1 MTIPNLEEIKEN
13 HLKAIAQYL
22 HKQKEEDNA
31 LKEKLENTEKTLEGC
46 YSYIKSLAKKQAS
59 NGCAFI
65 EDAEVYHWVREYF
78 LEDSINHEPK
88 KEEPKKE
95 KHKKDESASHPQA
108 SASQDEDDEE
118 IEENENTDLNEEEEA
133 HLEEDEQEVIS
144 TPKVAPEPQNKAKTE
159 SNARQSLF
167 DFDF

>member
-22 HKQKEEDNA
+22 HKQKEEDTA
-31 LKEKLENTEKTLEGC
+31 LREKLENTEKTLEGC
-46 YSYIKSLAKKQAS
+46 YSYIQSLAKKQAS

-88 KEEPKKE
+88 KEQPKKE
-95 KHKKDESASHPQA
+95 KPKKDESASHPQP
-108 SASQDEDDEE
+108 SASQGEE
-118 IEENENTDLNEEEEA
+118 IEENENIDLNEEEEA

-144 TPKVAPEPQNKAKTE
+144 TPKVAPAPQNKAKTE